1 MFCTN
6 CGQRLTDDANFCGH
20 CGQRIIQ
27 PDLASISETVKDL
40 VTDKAEDIVIQDDN
54 LSSCDNLKM
63 MMLPRKHRILER

>member
-54 LSSCDNLKM
+54 LSS
-63 MMLPRKHRILER
+63 